1 MLRGIRPRVLL
12 SSLVLL
18 AALLIAL
25 GVVLAKDA
33 RGDAAR
39 ALEERVRGEATALAA
54 SRQAVS
60 GVPSEIQ
67 AVTARVLARE
77 EAVIVLGAGGSVLYA
92 SPGSEIASVQR
103 APEVRA
109 ALNGSPA
116 SEVRHSPDTG
126 DALLYVAVPVTRNG
140 ETIGALRISAPR
152 TAVADAQR
160 DVVFVVGVG
169 GAAALV
175 AAALLGLT
183 VTGPLRSSVREL
195 TGLSR
200 RLASGSLAARNDQA
214 PAPDI
219 EELAVAIHDMA
230 ENLERRIVETYQ
242 DRDTFAAIIH
252 AMADGLVV
260 TDHDGNVTLINP
272 AAAQVFNVTASEA
285 VGQRFM
291 EVVRDYEIADVYRK
305 VLATR
310 RQQTGQSDYGPGP
323 RRLHMVAAPIEEKT
337 GSSVMVII
345 QDRTEALRLEEAR
358 REFVANVSHELRT
371 PLASIKA
378 AVEAL
383 QAGAVDDRDL
393 ASDFLHRINVEV
405 DELTDM
411 VQRLMDLA
419 RIETGRARFV
429 KEPLELGT
437 LIEDTVDRL
446 RPQAQRKDLTVT
458 VEVPAGLPPV
468 MADRSSV
475 SEVLINI
482 VGNAIKF
489 TPAGGA
495 IGLTVRP
502 SEAELEVNVRDNGV
516 GIASEHM
523 PYIFQRFYK
532 GDRSRSSE
540 GIGLGLALATHLVQ
554 AQGGR
559 IWAESEPGAGATFH
573 FTLPLS
579 AEGAPT

>member
-25 GVVLAKDA
+25 GVVLVKDA

-39 ALEERVRGEATALAA
+39 SLEERVRGEATALAA

-67 AVTARVLARE
+67 AVTARVLAQE

-116 SEVRHSPDTG
+116 SEVRHSPETG

-310 RQQTGQSDYGPGP
+310 RQQTGQSDYGPDP
-323 RRLHMVAAPIEEKT
+323 RRLHMVAAPIEEKA

-475 SEVLINI
+475 LEVLINI

-502 SEAELEVNVRDNGV
+502 GEAELEVSVRDNGV

-532 GDRSRSSE
+532 GDRSRSSQ
-540 GIGLGLALATHLVQ
+540 GIGLGLALAMHLVQ

-559 IWAESEPGAGATFH
+559 IWAESEPGAGAAFH

-579 AEGAPT
+579 EEGAPT